1 MPNMTTNKRE
11 EPSEHLS
18 GASTAEAQRIALLSK
33 QIVSKIVADDSAEGR
48 VKQRVVMAT
57 GNSAF
62 SGIVRFC
69 NDPITAGVTAIQEG
83 RCVYTDINMAC
94 VGISK
99 DIERFGG
106 NVRCELPDK
115 MSTVNS
121 EKTRASAGFLRLG
134 ESLNNAIV
142 VVGNAPSA
150 AMTVAEMVRNGIRPA
165 LIVATP
171 VGFVNAAESKKVIR
185 ALDVPSITTV
195 GTQGGTSVAVAIINE
210 LIAIAR
216 S

>member
-1 MPNMTTNKRE
+1 MSTNEKS
-11 EPSEHLS
+11 EPANYLS

-33 QIVSKIVADDSAEGR
+33 QIVSDIVADDSAEGM

-62 SGIVRFC
+62 SAIIRFC
-69 NDPITAGVTAIQEG
+69 NDPIRAGITAIQEG
-83 RCVYTDINMAC
+83 RFVYTDINMVC

-99 DIERFGG
+99 DMEHFGG
-106 NVRCELPDK
+106 KVQCELPDK
-115 MSTVNS
+115 MSTVSS
-121 EKTRASAGFLRLG
+121 EQTRASAGFLKLG
-134 ESLNNAIV
+134 ENLNNAIV

-150 AMTVAEMVRNGIRPA
+150 AMTVAAMVGDGVRPS

-171 VGFVNAAESKKVIR
+171 VGFVNAAESKRVIR
-185 ALDVPSITTV
+185 ALDIPSITTV
-195 GTQGGTSVAVAIINE
+195 GTQGGTPVAVAIVNE
-210 LIAIAR
+210 LIAIAC